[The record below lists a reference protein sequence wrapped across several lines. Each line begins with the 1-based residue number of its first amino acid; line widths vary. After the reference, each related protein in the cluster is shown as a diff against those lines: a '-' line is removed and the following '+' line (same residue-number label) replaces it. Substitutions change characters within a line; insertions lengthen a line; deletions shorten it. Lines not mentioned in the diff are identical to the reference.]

1 MLRLLKQGVFIKL
14 IRTKSLLESLKSIP
28 DYRVDIGK
36 IEYPLHEVLF
46 MTLFALIKGN
56 TTFKDIFS
64 WMIYNQD
71 NEILKEIFDKEEIL
85 IPSKSTYHRL
95 LINTDNNALEK
106 IFREFFFPLTTQ
118 ENIAID
124 GKWLR
129 GSDINGQYTQ
139 SRHKAILNILDK
151 DIKIVFA
158 HKFLDKKKSSEITA
172 LKEVLNDDIFSDA
185 QQIFSF
191 DALLTQSEILNTI
204 DEQGNRYIAK
214 LKDNQK
220 HLKKKATE
228 TIEGFNEPTDI
239 VDDEDSYLTE
249 NNKIVSRKVE
259 VFQNKSADLVMYHEN
274 FNNIQSLVKITKTLT
289 SPITGEVKITTQYLM
304 ANFKT
309 SAKEFHQKILQHWRV
324 ETYHYHLDMLME
336 EDDHIAHK
344 EPFSI
349 SILRSFSVNLYQ
361 LFLNEYRDKKVLPT
375 GKTIM
380 ADIKRNA
387 IYRDDFSVGLIELEY
402 LG

>member
-1 MLRLLKQGVFIKL
+1 
-14 IRTKSLLESLKSIP
+14 
-28 DYRVDIGK
+28 
-36 IEYPLHEVLF
+36 

-64 WMIYNQD
+64 WMIYNKD
-71 NEILKEIFDKEEIL
+71 NTILKEIFNKEEIL

-106 IFREFFFPLTTQ
+106 VFREFFFPFTAQ
-118 ENIAID
+118 KNIAID

-139 SRHKAILNILDK
+139 EKHKAILNILDK

-172 LKEVLNDDIFSDA
+172 LKEVLNDDIFSDE

-204 DEQGNRYIAK
+204 DEQGNRYVAK

-220 HLKKKATE
+220 HLKKKAIE
-228 TIEGFNEPTDI
+228 TIEEFNEPTDM
-239 VDDEDSYLTE
+239 VDDEDSYFSE
-249 NNKIVSRKVE
+249 NNKRVSRKVE
-259 VFQNKSADLVMYHEN
+259 VFQNKSADLVMYHES
-274 FNNIQSLVKITKTLT
+274 FNNIQSLIKVTKTLT
-289 SPITGEVKITTQYLM
+289 SPITGEVTTTFQYLM

-309 SAKEFHQKILQHWRV
+309 TAKEFHQKILQHWRV

-387 IYRDDFSVGLIELEY
+387 IYRDDFSVELIELKY
-402 LG
+402 WG

>member
-1 MLRLLKQGVFIKL
+1 
-14 IRTKSLLESLKSIP
+14 
-28 DYRVDIGK
+28 
-36 IEYPLHEVLF
+36 
-46 MTLFALIKGN
+46 
-56 TTFKDIFS
+56 
-64 WMIYNQD
+64 MIYNKD
-71 NEILKEIFDKEEIL
+71 NKILREVFDKKEIL

-106 IFREFFFPLTTQ
+106 VFREFFFPFTKQ
-118 ENIAID
+118 ENVAVD

-139 SRHKAILNILDK
+139 ERHKAILNILDK

-158 HKFLDKKKSSEITA
+158 HKFLDKNKNSEITA
-172 LKEVLNDDIFSDA
+172 LKEVLNDNDIFSDE

-204 DEQGNRYIAK
+204 DNQGNRYLAK

-220 HLKKKATE
+220 HLKEKAIE
-228 TIEGFNEPTDI
+228 TMEEFNEPIDMI
-239 VDDEDSYLTE
+239 DDEDSYLTE
-249 NNKIVSRKVE
+249 TNKRVSRKVE

-274 FNNIQSLVKITKTLT
+274 FQNIQSLIKVTKTLT
-289 SPITGEVKITTQYLM
+289 NPSTGEVTIIPQYLM

-309 SAKEFHQKILQHWRV
+309 TAKEFHQKILQHWRV
-324 ETYHYHLDMLME
+324 ETYHYHLDMLTE
-336 EDDHIAHK
+336 EDDHIAYK

-349 SILRSFSVNLYQ
+349 AILRSFTVNLYQ
-361 LFLNEYRDKKVLPT
+361 LFLNENKDKKVLPT
-375 GKTIM
+375 GKTTM

-387 IYRDDFSVGLIELEY
+387 LYRDDFSVGLIELEY
-402 LG
+402 YG

>member
-1 MLRLLKQGVFIKL
+1 
-14 IRTKSLLESLKSIP
+14 
-28 DYRVDIGK
+28 
-36 IEYPLHEVLF
+36 

-56 TTFKDIFS
+56 TTFKDIYS
-64 WMIYNQD
+64 WMTYNEN
-71 NEILKEIFDKEEIL
+71 NEILKSVFEKESFT

-106 IFREFFFPLTTQ
+106 VFRDFFFGFTTQ
-118 ENIAID
+118 ENVAID

-129 GSDINGQYTQ
+129 GSDINGQYTRE
-139 SRHKAILNILDK
+139 RHKAILNILDK

-172 LKEVLNDDIFSDA
+172 LKEVLQDNDIFSDE

-191 DALLTQSEILNTI
+191 DALLTQSEILDTI
-204 DEQGNRYIAK
+204 DEQGNSYIAK

-220 HLKKKATE
+220 NLKEKAIT
-228 TIEGFNEPTDI
+228 TIEEFNEPSDI
-239 VDDEDSYLTE
+239 INDEDSYLTE
-249 NNKIVSRKVE
+249 HNKRVSRKVE
-259 VFQNKSADLVMYHEN
+259 VFQNKSADLVMLHEN
-274 FNNIQSLVKITKTLT
+274 FNNIQSLIKVTKTLT
-289 SPITGEVKITTQYLM
+289 SPITGEVTITQQYLM

-309 SAKEFHQKILQHWRV
+309 TAKEFHQKILQHWRV

-349 SILRSFSVNLYQ
+349 AILRSFSVNLYQ
-361 LFLNEYRDKKVLPT
+361 LFLNENKDKKVLPT

-380 ADIKRNA
+380 ADIKRA
-387 IYRDDFSVGLIELEY
+387 CKYRDDFSAELFEQEYGL
-402 LG
+402 

>member
-1 MLRLLKQGVFIKL
+1 LVALKD
-14 IRTKSLLESLKSIP
+14 IP
-28 DYRVDIGK
+28 DYRVDTGK

-64 WMIYNQD
+64 WMTYNEK
-71 NEILKEIFDKEEIL
+71 NEILKEIFEKEQIK
-85 IPSKSTYHRL
+85 IPSKSTFHTL
-95 LINTDNNALEK
+95 LTNTDNNALENV
-106 IFREFFFPLTTQ
+106 FRDFFFPFTTQ

-139 SRHKAILNILDK
+139 ERHKSILNILDK

-172 LKEVLNDDIFSDA
+172 LKKVLQDNDIFSDEA
-185 QQIFSF
+185 QIFSF
-191 DALLTQSEILNTI
+191 DALLTQSEILNKI

-220 HLKKKATE
+220 HLKEKAVE
-228 TIEGFNEPTDI
+228 TIDNFMEPTDI
-239 VDDEDSYLTE
+239 VDDEDNYINE
-249 NNKIVSRKVE
+249 NNKSVSRKVE
-259 VFQNKSADLVMYHEN
+259 IFQNKNADLVMHHEN
-274 FNNIQSLVKITKTLT
+274 FNNIQSLIKVTKTLT
-289 SPITGEVKITTQYLM
+289 SPITGEVTITSQYLM

-309 SAKEFHQKILQHWRV
+309 TAKEFHQKILQHWRV
-324 ETYHYHLDMLME
+324 ETYHYHLDMLTE
-336 EDDHIAHK
+336 EDNHIAYK

-349 SILRSFSVNLYQ
+349 AILRSFTINLYQ
-361 LFLNEYRDKKVLPT
+361 LFLNANKDKKVLPT

-380 ADIKRNA
+380 ADIKRA
-387 IYRDDFSVGLIELEY
+387 CHYRDDFSAELFELEY
-402 LG
+402 IN

>member
-1 MLRLLKQGVFIKL
+1 
-14 IRTKSLLESLKSIP
+14 
-28 DYRVDIGK
+28 VDTGK

-56 TTFKDIFS
+56 TTFKDIFT
-64 WMIYNQD
+64 WMTYNQN
-71 NEILKEIFDKEEIL
+71 NEILKEIFEKEKINV
-85 IPSKSTYHRL
+85 PSKSTFHTL
-95 LINTDNNALEK
+95 LTNTDNNALEK
-106 IFREFFFPLTTQ
+106 VFREFFFPFTTQ

-139 SRHKAILNILDK
+139 ERHKAILNILDK

-172 LKEVLNDDIFSDA
+172 LKEILNKDDIFSDE

-204 DEQGNRYIAK
+204 NKQSNRYIAK

-220 HLKKKATE
+220 YLKEKAIA
-228 TIEGFNEPTDI
+228 TIEEFKEASDI

-249 NNKIVSRKVE
+249 NNKRVSRKVE
-259 VFQNKSADLVMYHEN
+259 VFQNKSADLVMHHES
-274 FNNIQSLVKITKTLT
+274 FDNIQSLIKVTKTLT
-289 SPITGEVKITTQYLM
+289 SAITGEVTITQQYLM

-309 SAKEFHQKILQHWRV
+309 TAKEFHQKTLQHWRI
-324 ETYHYHLDMLME
+324 ETYHYHLDMLMQ

-349 SILRSFSVNLYQ
+349 AILRSFTVNLYQ
-361 LFLNEYRDKKVLPT
+361 LFLNANKDKKVLPT

-380 ADIKRNA
+380 ADIKRA
-387 IYRDDFSVGLIELEY
+387 CHYRDDFSAELFEIEY
-402 LG
+402 PD

>member
-1 MLRLLKQGVFIKL
+1 M
-14 IRTKSLLESLKSIP
+14 ESLKSIP

-56 TTFKDIFS
+56 TTFKDIYS
-64 WMIYNQD
+64 WMIYNEN
-71 NEILKEIFDKEEIL
+71 NEILKDVFSKEKIS

-95 LINTDNNALEK
+95 LINTDNNALEVV
-106 IFREFFFPLTTQ
+106 FREFFFPFTTQ

-139 SRHKAILNILDK
+139 EKHKAILNILDK

-158 HKFLDKKKSSEITA
+158 HKFLDKNKSSEITA
-172 LKEVLNDDIFSDA
+172 LKEVLQENDIFSDE

-204 DEQGNRYIAK
+204 DTQGNRYIAK

-220 HLKKKATE
+220 NLKEKAIE
-228 TIEGFNEPTDI
+228 TIEQFNEPSDV
-239 VDDEDSYLTE
+239 VDNEDSYITE
-249 NNKIVSRKVE
+249 NNKYVSRKVE
-259 VFQNKSADLVMYHEN
+259 VFQNTSTNLVMFHEY
-274 FNNIQSLVKITKTLT
+274 FNNIQSLVKVTKTLT
-289 SPITGEVKITTQYLM
+289 TPMTGEVITTTQYLM

-309 SAKEFHQKILQHWRV
+309 TAKEFHQKVLQHWRV
-324 ETYHYHLDMLME
+324 ETYHYHLDMLMR

-349 SILRSFSVNLYQ
+349 AILRSFTVNLYQ
-361 LFLNEYRDKKVLPT
+361 IFLNKNRDKKVLPT

-380 ADIKRNA
+380 ADIKRA
-387 IYRDDFSVGLIELEY
+387 CYHRDDFSVALFEMDY
-402 LG
+402 

>member
-1 MLRLLKQGVFIKL
+1 
-14 IRTKSLLESLKSIP
+14 
-28 DYRVDIGK
+28 
-36 IEYPLHEVLF
+36 

-56 TTFKDIFS
+56 TTFKDIYS
-64 WMIYNQD
+64 WMTYNNH
-71 NEILKEIFDKEEIL
+71 NETLKQIFEKESINV
-85 IPSKSTYHRL
+85 PSKSTFHTL
-95 LINTDNNALEK
+95 LINTDNNALETV
-106 IFREFFFPLTTQ
+106 FRDFFFPFTTQ

-139 SRHKAILNILDK
+139 ERHKAILNILDK

-172 LKEVLNDDIFSDA
+172 LKEVLQESDTFSSES
-185 QQIFSF
+185 QIFSF

-220 HLKKKATE
+220 NLKEHAIAKIEKFKEATDV
-228 TIEGFNEPTDI
+228 I
-239 VDDEDSYLTE
+239 DDEDSYLTE
-249 NNKIVSRKVE
+249 NNQRVSRKVE
-259 VFQNKSADLVMYHEN
+259 VFQNESTNLVMVHEN
-274 FNNIQSLVKITKTLT
+274 FNNIQSLIKVTKTLT
-289 SPITGEVKITTQYLM
+289 SPITGEVKTSSHYLM

-309 SAKEFHQKILQHWRV
+309 TAKEFHQKILQHWRV
-324 ETYHYHLDMLME
+324 ETYHYHLDMLTE
-336 EDDHIAHK
+336 EDSHIAHK

-349 SILRSFSVNLYQ
+349 AILRSFTVNLYQ
-361 LFLNEYRDKKVLPT
+361 LFLNKYKDKKVLPT

-380 ADIKRNA
+380 ADIKRA
-387 IYRDDFSVGLIELEY
+387 CHYRDDFSAELFELEY
-402 LG
+402 DN

>member
-1 MLRLLKQGVFIKL
+1 M
-14 IRTKSLLESLKSIP
+14 
-28 DYRVDIGK
+28 
-36 IEYPLHEVLF
+36 
-46 MTLFALIKGN
+46 KGN
-56 TTFKDIFS
+56 TTFKDIYI
-64 WMIYNQD
+64 WMLYNEN
-71 NEILKEIFDKEEIL
+71 NEILKQIFEKERIT

-95 LINTDNNALEK
+95 LTNTDNNALEK
-106 IFREFFFPLTTQ
+106 VFREFFFPFTMQ

-139 SRHKAILNILDK
+139 ERHKAILNILDK

-158 HKFLDKKKSSEITA
+158 HKFLDKNKSSEITA
-172 LKEVLNDDIFSDA
+172 LKEVLSDNNIFSDA

-191 DALLTQSEILNTI
+191 DALLTQSEILNKI
-204 DEQGNRYIAK
+204 DEQDNRYIAK

-220 HLKKKATE
+220 HLKEKAIA
-228 TIEGFNEPTDI
+228 TIDDFKEPTDI
-239 VDDEDSYLTE
+239 VDDEDSYISE
-249 NNKIVSRKVE
+249 NNKRVSRKVE
-259 VFQNKSADLVMYHEN
+259 VFQSNSTNLVMHHES
-274 FNNIQSLVKITKTLT
+274 FNNIQSLIKVTKILT
-289 SPITGEVKITTQYLM
+289 SPITGEVTKTEQYLM

-324 ETYHYHLDMLME
+324 ETYHYHLDMLTE

-349 SILRSFSVNLYQ
+349 AILRSFTVNLYQ
-361 LFLNEYRDKKVLPT
+361 LFLNKYKDKKILPT

-380 ADIKRNA
+380 VDIKRNCH
-387 IYRDDFSVGLIELEY
+387 YRDDFTADLIELKY
-402 LG
+402 MD

>member
-1 MLRLLKQGVFIKL
+1 
-14 IRTKSLLESLKSIP
+14 
-28 DYRVDIGK
+28 
-36 IEYPLHEVLF
+36 
-46 MTLFALIKGN
+46 MTLFALLKGN

-64 WMIYNQD
+64 WITFNEDNQ
-71 NEILKEIFDKEEIL
+71 ILQDIFEKEKIN
-85 IPSKSTYHRL
+85 IPSKSTYHRIL
-95 LINTDNNALEK
+95 TNTDNNALEK
-106 IFREFFFPLTTQ
+106 VFREFFFPFTSQ
-118 ENIAID
+118 ENVAID

-139 SRHKAILNILDK
+139 ERHKAILNILDK

-158 HKFLDKKKSSEITA
+158 HKFLDKNKSSEITA
-172 LKEVLNDDIFSDA
+172 LKEVLSDNDIFSDA

-220 HLKKKATE
+220 NLKEKAIA
-228 TIEGFNEPTDI
+228 TIENFSKPSDI
-239 VDDEDSYLTE
+239 VDNEDSYLTE

-259 VFQNKSADLVMYHEN
+259 VFQNKSTDLVMYHEN
-274 FNNIQSLVKITKTLT
+274 FNNIQSLIKVTKTLT
-289 SPITGEVKITTQYLM
+289 SPITGEVTITSQYLM

-309 SAKEFHQKILQHWRV
+309 TAKEFHQKILQHWRV

-349 SILRSFSVNLYQ
+349 AILRSFSVNLYQ
-361 LFLNEYRDKKVLPT
+361 LFLNTNKDKKVLPT

-380 ADIKRNA
+380 ADIKRA
-387 IYRDDFSVGLIELEY
+387 CHHRDDFTVKLLELEY
-402 LG
+402 

>member
-1 MLRLLKQGVFIKL
+1 MD
-14 IRTKSLLESLKSIP
+14 T
-28 DYRVDIGK
+28 GK

-56 TTFKDIFS
+56 TTFKDIFT
-64 WMIYNQD
+64 WMTYNQN
-71 NEILKEIFDKEEIL
+71 NEILKEIFEKEEINV
-85 IPSKSTYHRL
+85 PSKSTFHTL
-95 LINTDNNALEK
+95 LTNTDNNALEK
-106 IFREFFFPLTTQ
+106 VFREFFFPFTTQ

-139 SRHKAILNILDK
+139 ERHKAILNILDK

-172 LKEVLNDDIFSDA
+172 LKEILNKDDIFSDE

-204 DEQGNRYIAK
+204 NKQSNRYIAK

-220 HLKKKATE
+220 YLKEKAIA
-228 TIEGFNEPTDI
+228 TIEEFKEASDI

-249 NNKIVSRKVE
+249 NNKRVSRKVE
-259 VFQNKSADLVMYHEN
+259 VFQNKSADLVMHHES
-274 FNNIQSLVKITKTLT
+274 FDNIQSLIKVTKTLT
-289 SPITGEVKITTQYLM
+289 SAITGEVTITQQYLM

-309 SAKEFHQKILQHWRV
+309 TAKEFHQKTLQHWRI
-324 ETYHYHLDMLME
+324 ETYHYHLDMLMQ

-349 SILRSFSVNLYQ
+349 AILRSFTVNLYQ
-361 LFLNEYRDKKVLPT
+361 LFLNANKDKKVLPT

-380 ADIKRNA
+380 ADIKRA
-387 IYRDDFSVGLIELEY
+387 CHYRDDFSAELFEIEY
-402 LG
+402 PD

>member
-1 MLRLLKQGVFIKL
+1 
-14 IRTKSLLESLKSIP
+14 LEGLKSIP
-28 DYRVDIGK
+28 DYRIDTGK
-36 IEYPLHEVLF
+36 IEYPLHEILF

-56 TTFKDIFS
+56 TTFKDIYS
-64 WMIYNQD
+64 WMTYSDN
-71 NEILKEIFDKEEIL
+71 NEILKQIFEKQEIK
-85 IPSKSTYHRL
+85 IPSKSTLHL
-95 LINTDNNALEK
+95 LLTNTDNNALEEV
-106 IFREFFFPLTTQ
+106 FRDFFFGFTTQ
-118 ENIAID
+118 ENVAID

-139 SRHKAILNILDK
+139 ERHKAILNILDK

-158 HKFLDKKKSSEITA
+158 HKFLDKNKSSEITA
-172 LKEVLNDDIFSDA
+172 LKEVLQDNDIFSDA

-191 DALLTQSEILNTI
+191 DALLTQSEILNKI

-220 HLKKKATE
+220 HLKEQAIA
-228 TIEGFNEPTDI
+228 TIEEFNEPTDI

-249 NNKIVSRKVE
+249 HNKRVSRKVE
-259 VFQNKSADLVMYHEN
+259 VFQNKSANLVMYHEN
-274 FNNIQSLVKITKTLT
+274 FNNIQSLVKVTKTLT

-309 SAKEFHQKILQHWRV
+309 TAKEFHQKTLQHWRV

-349 SILRSFSVNLYQ
+349 AILRSFSVNLYQ
-361 LFLNEYRDKKVLPT
+361 LFLNANRDKKVLPT

-380 ADIKRNA
+380 ADIKRA
-387 IYRDDFSVGLIELEY
+387 CHHRDDFSAELFELKY
-402 LG
+402 RV

>member
-1 MLRLLKQGVFIKL
+1 
-14 IRTKSLLESLKSIP
+14 LESLKSIP

-71 NEILKEIFDKEEIL
+71 NEILKNIFDKEEIL

-106 IFREFFFPLTTQ
+106 VFREFFFPFTTQ

-139 SRHKAILNILDK
+139 ERHKAILNILDK

-158 HKFLDKKKSSEITA
+158 HKFLNKNKSSEITA
-172 LKEVLNDDIFSDA
+172 LKEILNDDIFSDK

-204 DEQGNRYIAK
+204 DKQGNRYIAK

-220 HLKKKATE
+220 HLKEKA
-228 TIEGFNEPTDI
+228 IESTVGFKEPTDI
-239 VDDEDSYLTE
+239 VDDEDNYLTE
-249 NNKIVSRKVE
+249 NNKMVSRKVE
-259 VFQNKSADLVMYHEN
+259 VFQNKSADLVMYHES
-274 FNNIQSLVKITKTLT
+274 FNNIQSLIKVTKTLT
-289 SPITGEVKITTQYLM
+289 SPITGEVTITLQYLM

-309 SAKEFHQKILQHWRV
+309 TAKEFHQKTLQHWRV
-324 ETYHYHLDMLME
+324 ETYHYHLDMLTE
-336 EDDHIAHK
+336 EDDHIAYK

-349 SILRSFSVNLYQ
+349 SILRSFTVNLYQ
-361 LFLNEYRDKKVLPT
+361 LFLNKYKDKKVLPT

-402 LG
+402 WG